1 MNYIILFLGFLFGAI
16 LQYAHLN
23 KYNVISGLALL
34 ENLAVIKTIALSI
47 GIGIM
52 FLSIEIS
59 LGLASYHIKPFVTGG
74 LIVGGLLFGTGMAI
88 LGYCPGTLAISL
100 GEGSLDALIGI
111 IGGFLGG
118 VVYTIGIL
126 PLISPLLVIPSV
138 FSSDNGAVSLNSLLG
153 TNAVFFIISF
163 IVGLAFILST
173 FYLHKKDK
181 NKKRQWIASG
191 IALALLNLIVFSV
204 YVTNRPIGAS
214 TAFPYF
220 ADLLTGFT
228 NNTYFDTIKNP
239 GHWELIFLAGAFVAG
254 LVISLIRNDFRLTLI
269 HDNWKKHKGN
279 SKGKRIIWSFVGGF
293 ILIIGARMAGGC
305 TSGHILSGG
314 MQFAFSSMFFS
325 IFVFAGLLITG
336 KYFYKK

>member
-1 MNYIILFLGFLFGAI
+1 
-16 LQYAHLN
+16 
-23 KYNVISGLALL
+23 LALL

-47 GIGIM
+47 GIGIIL
-52 FLSIEIS
+52 LSIEIS

-111 IGGFLGG
+111 IGGLLGG

-181 NKKRQWIASG
+181 NKKRQWIVSG
-191 IALALLNLIVFSV
+191 IALAILNLIVFSV

-228 NNTYFDTIKNP
+228 NNTYFDTISN
-239 GHWELIFLAGAFVAG
+239 
-254 LVISLIRNDFRLTLI
+254 ISA
-269 HDNWKKHKGN
+269 
-279 SKGKRIIWSFVGGF
+279 II
-293 ILIIGARMAGGC
+293 IL
-305 TSGHILSGG
+305 L
-314 MQFAFSSMFFS
+314 
-325 IFVFAGLLITG
+325 
-336 KYFYKK
+336 